1 MCYKSYKKYKSYKFP
16 FSCAKMEGYMVKMFN
31 LIIMEIKIKNID
43 DLPRAAAEL
52 LEAIGERRIIALR
65 GKMGAGKTTLVAEMM
80 RQLKMDDEASSP
92 TFAIANEY
100 HSSETGQTVYHFDFY
115 RLESSAEAYDI
126 GIEDYWDSG
135 NLCLM
140 EWTENIEDILP
151 DDTLFVQIEE
161 VEDGSRRVTL

>member
-1 MCYKSYKKYKSYKFP
+1 
-16 FSCAKMEGYMVKMFN
+16 
-31 LIIMEIKIKNID
+31 MEIIIRNIE
-43 DLPRAAAEL
+43 DLPRAATEFL
-52 LEAIGERRIIALR
+52 NAIGDSRIIALR
-65 GKMGAGKTTLVAEMM
+65 GKMGAGKTTLVAELM

-115 RLESSAEAYDI
+115 RLESFAEAYDI

-151 DDTLFVQIEE
+151 DETLFVEIEE
-161 VEDGSRRVTL
+161 RTDHSRLITLN

>member
-1 MCYKSYKKYKSYKFP
+1 
-16 FSCAKMEGYMVKMFN
+16 
-31 LIIMEIKIKNID
+31 MEIVIKNIE
-43 DLPRAAAEL
+43 DLPRAAVEFL
-52 LEAIGERRIIALR
+52 QDIGENKIIALR

-80 RQLKMDDEASSP
+80 RQLKMDDEVSSP

-151 DDTLFVQIEE
+151 EETLFVEIEE
-161 VEDGSRRVTL
+161 QPDGARVIRVKG

>member
-1 MCYKSYKKYKSYKFP
+1 
-16 FSCAKMEGYMVKMFN
+16 
-31 LIIMEIKIKNID
+31 MEIKIEKLE
-43 DLPRAAAEL
+43 DLPRAAADL
-52 LEAIGERRIIALR
+52 IAAIGDRRIVALR
-65 GKMGAGKTTLVAEMM
+65 GKMGAGKTTLVGEMM

-115 RLESSAEAYDI
+115 RLESSAEAFDI

-151 DDTLFVQIEE
+151 DDTLFVEIEE
-161 VEDGSRRVTL
+161 VDDGTRIVNLME

>member
-1 MCYKSYKKYKSYKFP
+1 
-16 FSCAKMEGYMVKMFN
+16 
-31 LIIMEIKIKNID
+31 MEIIIKDIE

-52 LEAIGERRIIALR
+52 LDAIGENNVIALR

-80 RQLKMDDEASSP
+80 RLLKMDDEASSP

-151 DDTLFVQIEE
+151 DDTLFVEIEE
-161 VEDGSRRVTL
+161 QQDGSRRVVVESGERGAKS

>member
-1 MCYKSYKKYKSYKFP
+1 
-16 FSCAKMEGYMVKMFN
+16 
-31 LIIMEIKIKNID
+31 MEIVIKNIE
-43 DLPRAAAEL
+43 DLPRAAVEFL
-52 LEAIGERRIIALR
+52 QDIGENKIIALR

-115 RLESSAEAYDI
+115 RLESSAEVYDI

-151 DDTLFVQIEE
+151 EETLFVEIEE
-161 VEDGSRRVTL
+161 HPDGARVIRVKG

>member
-1 MCYKSYKKYKSYKFP
+1 
-16 FSCAKMEGYMVKMFN
+16 
-31 LIIMEIKIKNID
+31 MEIIIEGME
-43 DLPRAAAEL
+43 DLPRAAAQL
-52 LEAIGERRIIALR
+52 LEAIGERRIVALR
-65 GKMGAGKTTLVAEMM
+65 GKMGAGKTTLVAEMR
-80 RQLKMDDEASSP
+80 RQLRMDDEASSP

-115 RLESSAEAYDI
+115 RLDSSAEAYDI

-151 DDTLFVQIEE
+151 DETLFVEIEE
-161 VEDGSRRVTL
+161 GLYGTRHIRF

>member
-1 MCYKSYKKYKSYKFP
+1 
-16 FSCAKMEGYMVKMFN
+16 
-31 LIIMEIKIKNID
+31 MEIIINGIG
-43 DLPRAAAEL
+43 DLPRAAAEFL
-52 LEAIGERRIIALR
+52 AAIGDRRIVALR
-65 GKMGAGKTTLVAEMM
+65 GQMGAGKTTLVAELM
-80 RQLKMDDEASSP
+80 RQLRMDDEASSP

-151 DDTLFVQIEE
+151 DETLFVDIEE
-161 VEDGSRRVTL
+161 LPDGSRRISMQ

>member
-1 MCYKSYKKYKSYKFP
+1 MNNLK
-16 FSCAKMEGYMVKMFN
+16 KME
-31 LIIMEIKIKNID
+31 ITIKDIE

-52 LEAIGERRIIALR
+52 IDAIGENRIVALR

-115 RLESSAEAYDI
+115 RLESSAEAFDI
-126 GIEDYWDSG
+126 GIEDYWESG

-151 DDTLFVQIEE
+151 DDTLIVNIEE
-161 VEDGSRRVTL
+161 QPDHSRIIRI

>member
-1 MCYKSYKKYKSYKFP
+1 
-16 FSCAKMEGYMVKMFN
+16 
-31 LIIMEIKIKNID
+31 MEIIINGIG
-43 DLPRAAAEL
+43 DLPRAAAEFL
-52 LEAIGERRIIALR
+52 AAIGDRRIVALR
-65 GKMGAGKTTLVAEMM
+65 GKMGAGKTTLVAELM

-100 HSSETGQTVYHFDFY
+100 HSLETGQTVYHFDFY

-151 DDTLFVQIEE
+151 DETLFVDIEE
-161 VEDGSRRVTL
+161 LPDGSRRISMQ

>member
-1 MCYKSYKKYKSYKFP
+1 
-16 FSCAKMEGYMVKMFN
+16 
-31 LIIMEIKIKNID
+31 MEIKIEKLE
-43 DLPRAAAEL
+43 DLPRAAADL
-52 LEAIGERRIIALR
+52 IAAIGDRRIVALR
-65 GKMGAGKTTLVAEMM
+65 GKMGAGKTTLVGEMM

-115 RLESSAEAYDI
+115 RLESSAEAFDI

-151 DDTLFVQIEE
+151 DDTLFVEIEE
-161 VEDGSRRVTL
+161 VEDGTRIVNLME

>member
-1 MCYKSYKKYKSYKFP
+1 
-16 FSCAKMEGYMVKMFN
+16 
-31 LIIMEIKIKNID
+31 MEIKIRNVED
-43 DLPRAAAEL
+43 MPRAATEL
-52 LEAIGERRIIALR
+52 LDALGNERIVALR

-115 RLESSAEAYDI
+115 RIESPAEVLDI
-126 GIEDYWDSG
+126 GIEDYWESG

-151 DDTLFVQIEE
+151 DETLFVSIEE
-161 VEDGSRRVTL
+161 QPDHSRIIHIGE

>member
-1 MCYKSYKKYKSYKFP
+1 
-16 FSCAKMEGYMVKMFN
+16 
-31 LIIMEIKIKNID
+31 MEITIKNIE
-43 DLPRAAAEL
+43 DLPRAAAEFL
-52 LEAIGERRIIALR
+52 TAIGERRIIALR

-80 RQLKMDDEASSP
+80 RQLRMDDEASSP

-100 HSSETGQTVYHFDFY
+100 HSSETGETVYHFDFY
-115 RLESSAEAYDI
+115 RLDSPAEAFDI

-151 DDTLFVQIEE
+151 DETLFVEIEE
-161 VEDGSRRVTL
+161 QPDGSRRISMSE

>member
-1 MCYKSYKKYKSYKFP
+1 
-16 FSCAKMEGYMVKMFN
+16 
-31 LIIMEIKIKNID
+31 MEIVIKNIE
-43 DLPRAAAEL
+43 DLPRAAVEFL
-52 LEAIGERRIIALR
+52 QDIGENKIIALR

-151 DDTLFVQIEE
+151 EETLFVEIEE
-161 VEDGSRRVTL
+161 QPDGARVIRVKSQVLRVKS

>member
-1 MCYKSYKKYKSYKFP
+1 MT
-16 FSCAKMEGYMVKMFN
+16 
-31 LIIMEIKIKNID
+31 IEIKDIE
-43 DLPRAAAEL
+43 DLPRAAAEFL
-52 LEAIGERRIIALR
+52 KAIGNNRIVALR
-65 GKMGAGKTTLVAEMM
+65 GKMGAGKTTLVAELM

-151 DDTLFVQIEE
+151 EETLFVDIEE
-161 VEDGSRRVTL
+161 QPDGARRISIEQ

>member
-1 MCYKSYKKYKSYKFP
+1 
-16 FSCAKMEGYMVKMFN
+16 
-31 LIIMEIKIKNID
+31 MEITVNNIE
-43 DLPRAAAEL
+43 DLPRAAEEL
-52 LEAIGERRIIALR
+52 LEAIGDRRIIALR

-115 RLESSAEAYDI
+115 RIDSPSEAFDI

-151 DDTLFVQIEE
+151 EETLFVEIEE
-161 VEDGSRRVTL
+161 LPDGSRLISLQ

>member
-1 MCYKSYKKYKSYKFP
+1 MDIIIKD
-16 FSCAKMEGYMVKMFN
+16 ME
-31 LIIMEIKIKNID
+31 
-43 DLPRAAAEL
+43 DLPRAGAEFL
-52 LEAIGERRIIALR
+52 TAIGENRIIALR
-65 GKMGAGKTTLVAEMM
+65 GKMGAGKTTLVAELI

-151 DDTLFVQIEE
+151 EETLFVEIEE
-161 VEDGSRRVTL
+161 QRDSSRVIRVKG

>member
-1 MCYKSYKKYKSYKFP
+1 
-16 FSCAKMEGYMVKMFN
+16 
-31 LIIMEIKIKNID
+31 MEIIINGIG
-43 DLPRAAAEL
+43 DLPRAAAEFL
-52 LEAIGERRIIALR
+52 AAIGDRRIVALR
-65 GKMGAGKTTLVAEMM
+65 GKMGAGKTTLVAELM
-80 RQLKMDDEASSP
+80 RQLRMDDEASSP

-151 DDTLFVQIEE
+151 DETLFVDIEE
-161 VEDGSRRVTL
+161 LPDGSRRISMQ

>member
-1 MCYKSYKKYKSYKFP
+1 
-16 FSCAKMEGYMVKMFN
+16 
-31 LIIMEIKIKNID
+31 MEITIRNIS
-43 DLPRAAAEL
+43 DLPAATSEL
-52 LEAIGERRIIALR
+52 LKAIGSRKIIALR
-65 GKMGAGKTTLVAEMM
+65 GKMGAGKTTLVGEMM

-100 HSSETGQTVYHFDFY
+100 HSSATGQTVYHFDFY

-135 NLCLM
+135 KLCLM

-151 DDTLFVQIEE
+151 EDTLFVDIEE
-161 VEDGSRRVTL
+161 QADGSRTLTL

>member
-1 MCYKSYKKYKSYKFP
+1 MQI
-16 FSCAKMEGYMVKMFN
+16 E
-31 LIIMEIKIKNID
+31 IKNIE

-52 LEAIGERRIIALR
+52 LAAIGDHRIVALR

-80 RQLKMDDEASSP
+80 RRLHMDDEASSP

-115 RLESSAEAYDI
+115 RFESPAEAFDI

-151 DDTLFVQIEE
+151 DDTLFIDIEPLP
-161 VEDGSRRVTL
+161 DGSRLLSVR

>member
-1 MCYKSYKKYKSYKFP
+1 
-16 FSCAKMEGYMVKMFN
+16 
-31 LIIMEIKIKNID
+31 MEIIIKD
-43 DLPRAAAEL
+43 MEDMPRAAAEFL
-52 LEAIGERRIIALR
+52 AAVGDRKIVALR
-65 GKMGAGKTTLVAEMM
+65 GRMGAGKTTLVAELM

-100 HSSETGQTVYHFDFY
+100 HSSVTGQTVYHFDFY

-151 DDTLFVQIEE
+151 EETLFVEIEE
-161 VEDGSRRVTL
+161 QADGSRVIRVGC